1 MRDLGLIMSE
11 STTFAQIL
19 VEIFRLIMAKYNFD
33 QCIDRHGTQCKKIE
47 VLKQEYGR
55 DDLLPLWIADMDF
68 AVCPEITQALV
79 RRLADHPIYGYT
91 CTYDAYWQS
100 IIDWQ
105 RRRNG
110 FCFTQDEV
118 TFVAGIVTGFGLAV
132 NFFTQPGDKIVIQQP
147 VYYPFKDVITGNGRV
162 MVDNPLL
169 PADDHLY
176 RMDLEGLERIFER
189 EHPRMMVV
197 CNPHNPAGIAWPADV
212 LRQVAQLAHKHG
224 VIIFSDEIFGDLML
238 YGHKHMPMATV
249 SDEAAAVT
257 VTCGAPS
264 KTFNIAGLMSSWC
277 VVKNPELREP
287 FFRWIETNEL
297 CNANMVSIIA
307 TEAAYR
313 HGEQW
318 LEECLRYIEG
328 NVDYV
333 EQYCREHLPGITAV
347 RPQAGFLLWLD
358 CTGLGLEHD
367 QVVDLF
373 RNHAHLAM
381 NEGSMFGP
389 GGRCHMRMN
398 MGSPRSVIEQA
409 MRQLHA
415 ALDTQ

>member
-1 MRDLGLIMSE
+1 
-11 STTFAQIL
+11 
-19 VEIFRLIMAKYNFD
+19 MAKYNFD
-33 QCIDRHGTQCKKIE
+33 QIIDRHGTQCKKIE
-47 VLKQEYGR
+47 VLKQDYGR
-55 DDLLPLWIADMDF
+55 DDLIPLWIADMDF
-68 AVCPEITQALV
+68 AVCPEITQAIV
-79 RRLADHPIYGYT
+79 HRMADHPIYGYT

-100 IIDWQ
+100 IINWQ

-110 FCFTQDEV
+110 FNFTQDEV

-147 VYYPFKDVITGNGRV
+147 VYYPFKDVIAGNGRV
-162 MVDNPLL
+162 MIDNPLL
-169 PADDHLY
+169 PAEDNLY
-176 RMDLEGLERIFER
+176 RMDLDGLEQIFEQ

-197 CNPHNPAGIAWPADV
+197 CNPHNPAGIAWTPAV
-212 LRQVAQLAHKHG
+212 LREVARLAHKHN

-238 YGHKHMPMATV
+238 FGHKHTAMATV
-249 SDEAAAVT
+249 SDDAAAVT

-264 KTFNIAGLMSSWC
+264 KTFNIAGMKSSWC

-307 TEAAYR
+307 TEAAYN

-318 LEECLRYIEG
+318 LEQCLRYIEG

-333 EQYCREHLPGITAV
+333 VQYCRQHLPGIVAV
-347 RPQAGFLLWLD
+347 KPQAGFLLWLD

-373 RNHAHLAM
+373 RNKARLAM
-381 NEGSMFGP
+381 NEGSMFGAA
-389 GGRCHMRMN
+389 GRCHMRFN

-409 MRQLHA
+409 MHQLHE
-415 ALDTQ
+415 ALG

>member
-1 MRDLGLIMSE
+1 MTK
-11 STTFAQIL
+11 STTFATFLI
-19 VEIFRLIMAKYNFD
+19 EIFTLIMAKYNFD
-33 QCIDRHGTQCKKIE
+33 LCIDRHGTQCKKIE
-47 VLKQEYGR
+47 VLKQDYGR

-110 FCFTQDEV
+110 FDFTRDEV
-118 TFVAGIVTGFGLAV
+118 TFVAGIVTGLGLAV
-132 NFFTQPGDKIVIQQP
+132 NFFTRPGDKIVIQQP
-147 VYYPFKDVITGNGRV
+147 VYHPFKDVIAGNGRV

-169 PADDHLY
+169 PDQAGLY
-176 RMDLEGLERIFER
+176 RMDLEGLERIFEH
-189 EHPRMMVV
+189 EHPRMLVL
-197 CNPHNPAGIAWPADV
+197 CNPHNPAGIAWPVDV
-212 LRQVAQLAHKHG
+212 LRQVARLAHKHG

-238 YGHKHMPMATV
+238 YGHKHTPMATV

-264 KTFNIAGLMSSWC
+264 KTFNIAGLKSSWC
-277 VVKNPELREP
+277 VVKNPELRQP

-318 LEECLRYIEG
+318 LDECLRYIEG
-328 NVDYV
+328 NIDLIV
-333 EQYCREHLPGITAV
+333 QYCHQHLPGIVAV
-347 RPQAGFLLWLD
+347 KPQAGFLLWLD
-358 CTGLGLEHD
+358 CTGLGLEHE

-373 RNHAHLAM
+373 VNRARLAL

-389 GGRCHMRMN
+389 AGRCHMRLN
-398 MGSPRSVIEQA
+398 VGTPRAVIQQA
-409 MRQLHA
+409 LQRLHA
-415 ALDTQ
+415 ALGS

>member
-1 MRDLGLIMSE
+1 
-11 STTFAQIL
+11 
-19 VEIFRLIMAKYNFD
+19 MAKYNFD
-33 QCIDRHGTQCKKIE
+33 LCIDRHGTQCKKIE
-47 VLKQEYGR
+47 VLKQDYGR

-110 FCFTQDEV
+110 FDFTRDEV
-118 TFVAGIVTGFGLAV
+118 TFVAGIVTGLGLAV
-132 NFFTQPGDKIVIQQP
+132 NFFTRPGDKIVIQQP
-147 VYYPFKDVITGNGRV
+147 VYHPFKDVIAGNGRV

-169 PADDHLY
+169 PDQAGLY
-176 RMDLEGLERIFER
+176 RMDLEGLERIFEH
-189 EHPRMMVV
+189 EHPRMLVL
-197 CNPHNPAGIAWPADV
+197 CNPHNPAGIAWPVDV
-212 LRQVAQLAHKHG
+212 LRQVARLAHKHG

-238 YGHKHMPMATV
+238 YGHKHTPMATV

-264 KTFNIAGLMSSWC
+264 KTFNIAGLKSSWC
-277 VVKNPELREP
+277 VVKNPELRQP

-297 CNANMVSIIA
+297 CNANMTSIIA

-328 NVDYV
+328 NIDLIV
-333 EQYCREHLPGITAV
+333 QYCRQHLPGIVAV
-347 RPQAGFLLWLD
+347 KPQAGFLLWLD
-358 CTGLGLEHD
+358 CTGLGLEHE

-373 RNHAHLAM
+373 VNKARLAL

-389 GGRCHMRMN
+389 AGRCHMRLN
-398 MGSPRSVIEQA
+398 VGTPRAVIQQA
-409 MRQLHA
+409 LQRLHA
-415 ALDTQ
+415 ALGS

>member
-1 MRDLGLIMSE
+1 MMN
-11 STTFAQIL
+11 
-19 VEIFRLIMAKYNFD
+19 YNFD
-33 QCIDRHGTQCKKIE
+33 QIIDRRGTQCKKIE
-47 VLKQEYGR
+47 VLKQDYGR

-68 AVCPEITQALV
+68 AVCPEITQAIV
-79 RRLADHPIYGYT
+79 HRMADHPIYGYT

-100 IIDWQ
+100 IINWQ

-110 FCFTQDEV
+110 FNFTQDEV

-147 VYYPFKDVITGNGRV
+147 VYYPFKDVIVGNGRV
-162 MVDNPLL
+162 MIDNPLL
-169 PADDHLY
+169 PAEDNLY
-176 RMDLEGLERIFER
+176 RMDLEGLEQIFER

-197 CNPHNPAGIAWPADV
+197 CNPHNPAGIAWPAQV
-212 LRQVAQLAHKHG
+212 LREVARLARKHN

-238 YGHKHMPMATV
+238 FGHKHTAMATV
-249 SDEAAAVT
+249 SDDAAAVT

-264 KTFNIAGLMSSWC
+264 KTFNIAGLKSSWC

-307 TEAAYR
+307 TEAAYN

-318 LEECLRYIEG
+318 LEQCLRYIEG

-333 EQYCREHLPGITAV
+333 VQYCREHLPGIVAV
-347 RPQAGFLLWLD
+347 KPQAGFLLWLD

-373 RNHAHLAM
+373 RNKARLAM

-389 GGRCHMRMN
+389 AGRCHMRFN

-409 MRQLHA
+409 MHQLDA
-415 ALDTQ
+415 AL

>member
-1 MRDLGLIMSE
+1 MTK
-11 STTFAQIL
+11 STTFATFLI
-19 VEIFRLIMAKYNFD
+19 EIFTLIMAKYNFD
-33 QCIDRHGTQCKKIE
+33 LCIDRHGTQCKKIE
-47 VLKQEYGR
+47 VLKQDYGR

-110 FCFTQDEV
+110 FDFTRDEV
-118 TFVAGIVTGFGLAV
+118 TFVAGIVTGLGLAV
-132 NFFTQPGDKIVIQQP
+132 NFFTRPGDKIVIQQP
-147 VYYPFKDVITGNGRV
+147 VYHPFKDVIAGNGRV

-169 PADDHLY
+169 PDQAGLY
-176 RMDLEGLERIFER
+176 RMDLEGLERIFEH
-189 EHPRMMVV
+189 EHPRMLVL
-197 CNPHNPAGIAWPADV
+197 CNPHNPAGIAWPVDV
-212 LRQVAQLAHKHG
+212 LRQVARLAHKHG

-238 YGHKHMPMATV
+238 YGHKHTPMATV

-264 KTFNIAGLMSSWC
+264 KTFNIAGLKSSWC
-277 VVKNPELREP
+277 VVKNPELRQP

-297 CNANMVSIIA
+297 CNANMTSIIA

-318 LEECLRYIEG
+318 LDECLHYIEG
-328 NVDYV
+328 NIDLIV
-333 EQYCREHLPGITAV
+333 QYCHQHLPGIVAV
-347 RPQAGFLLWLD
+347 KPQAGFLMWLD
-358 CTGLGLEHD
+358 CTGLELEHE

-373 RNHAHLAM
+373 VNKARLAL

-389 GGRCHMRMN
+389 AGRCHMRLN
-398 MGSPRSVIEQA
+398 VGTPRAVIQQA
-409 MRQLHA
+409 LQRLHA
-415 ALDTQ
+415 AFGS

>member
-1 MRDLGLIMSE
+1 MMN
-11 STTFAQIL
+11 
-19 VEIFRLIMAKYNFD
+19 YNFD
-33 QCIDRHGTQCKKIE
+33 QIIDRRGTQCKKIE
-47 VLKQEYGR
+47 VLKQDYGR

-68 AVCPEITQALV
+68 AVCPEITQAIV
-79 RRLADHPIYGYT
+79 RRMADHPIYGYT

-100 IIDWQ
+100 IINWQ

-110 FCFTQDEV
+110 FNFTQDEV

-147 VYYPFKDVITGNGRV
+147 VYYPFKDVIAGNGRV
-162 MVDNPLL
+162 MIDNPLL
-169 PADDHLY
+169 PAEDNLY
-176 RMDLEGLERIFER
+176 RMDLEGLEQIFEH

-197 CNPHNPAGIAWPADV
+197 CNPHNPAGIAWPAQV
-212 LRQVAQLAHKHG
+212 LREVARLARKHN

-238 YGHKHMPMATV
+238 FGHKHTAMATV
-249 SDEAAAVT
+249 SDDAAAVT

-264 KTFNIAGLMSSWC
+264 KTFNIAGLKSSWC

-307 TEAAYR
+307 TEAAYN

-318 LEECLRYIEG
+318 LEQCLRYIEG

-333 EQYCREHLPGITAV
+333 VQYCREHLPGIVAV
-347 RPQAGFLLWLD
+347 KPQAGFLLWLD

-373 RNHAHLAM
+373 RNKARLAM

-389 GGRCHMRMN
+389 AGRCHMRFN

-409 MRQLHA
+409 MHQLHE
-415 ALDTQ
+415 ALR

>member
-1 MRDLGLIMSE
+1 MMN
-11 STTFAQIL
+11 
-19 VEIFRLIMAKYNFD
+19 YNFD
-33 QCIDRHGTQCKKIE
+33 QIIDRRGTQCKKIE
-47 VLKQEYGR
+47 VLKQDYGR

-68 AVCPEITQALV
+68 AVCPEITQAIV
-79 RRLADHPIYGYT
+79 RRMADHPIYGYT

-100 IIDWQ
+100 IINWQ

-110 FCFTQDEV
+110 FNFTQDEV

-162 MVDNPLL
+162 MIDNPLL
-169 PADDHLY
+169 PAEDNLY
-176 RMDLEGLERIFER
+176 RMDLDGLEQIFEH

-197 CNPHNPAGIAWPADV
+197 CNPHNPAGIAWPPQV
-212 LRQVAQLAHKHG
+212 LREVARLARKHN

-238 YGHKHMPMATV
+238 FGHKHTAMATV
-249 SDEAAAVT
+249 SDDAAAVT

-264 KTFNIAGLMSSWC
+264 KTFNIAGLKSSWC

-307 TEAAYR
+307 TEAAYN

-318 LEECLRYIEG
+318 LEQCLRYIEG

-333 EQYCREHLPGITAV
+333 VQYCREHLPGIVAV
-347 RPQAGFLLWLD
+347 KPQAGFLLWLD

-373 RNHAHLAM
+373 RNKARLAM

-389 GGRCHMRMN
+389 AGRCHMRFN

-409 MRQLHA
+409 MHQLHE
-415 ALDTQ
+415 ALR

>member
-1 MRDLGLIMSE
+1 MTK
-11 STTFAQIL
+11 STTFATFLI
-19 VEIFRLIMAKYNFD
+19 EIFTLIMAKYNFD
-33 QCIDRHGTQCKKIE
+33 LCIDRHGTQCKKIE
-47 VLKQEYGR
+47 VLKQDYGR

-110 FCFTQDEV
+110 FDFTRDEV
-118 TFVAGIVTGFGLAV
+118 TFVAGIVTGLGLAV
-132 NFFTQPGDKIVIQQP
+132 NFFTRPGDKIVIQQP
-147 VYYPFKDVITGNGRV
+147 VYHPFKDVIAGNGRV

-169 PADDHLY
+169 PDQAGLY
-176 RMDLEGLERIFER
+176 RMDLEGLERIFEH
-189 EHPRMMVV
+189 EHPRMLVL
-197 CNPHNPAGIAWPADV
+197 CNPHNPAGIAWPVDV
-212 LRQVAQLAHKHG
+212 LRQVARLAHKHG

-238 YGHKHMPMATV
+238 YGHKHTPMATV

-264 KTFNIAGLMSSWC
+264 KTFNIAGLKSSWC
-277 VVKNPELREP
+277 VVKNPELRQP

-297 CNANMVSIIA
+297 CNANMTSIIA

-318 LEECLRYIEG
+318 LDECLHYIEG
-328 NVDYV
+328 NIDLIV
-333 EQYCREHLPGITAV
+333 QYCHQHLPGIVAV
-347 RPQAGFLLWLD
+347 KPQAGFLLWLD
-358 CTGLGLEHD
+358 CTRQGLEHE

-373 RNHAHLAM
+373 VNKARLAL

-389 GGRCHMRMN
+389 AGRCHMRLN
-398 MGSPRSVIEQA
+398 VGTPRAVIQQA
-409 MRQLHA
+409 LQRLHA
-415 ALDTQ
+415 ALGS

>member
-1 MRDLGLIMSE
+1 
-11 STTFAQIL
+11 
-19 VEIFRLIMAKYNFD
+19 MAKYNFD
-33 QCIDRHGTQCKKIE
+33 LCIDRHGTQCKKIE
-47 VLKQEYGR
+47 VLKQDYGR

-110 FCFTQDEV
+110 FDFTRDEV
-118 TFVAGIVTGFGLAV
+118 TFVAGIVTGLGLAV
-132 NFFTQPGDKIVIQQP
+132 NFFTRPGDKIVIQQP
-147 VYYPFKDVITGNGRV
+147 VYHPFKDVIAGNGRV

-169 PADDHLY
+169 PDQAGLY
-176 RMDLEGLERIFER
+176 RMDLEGLERIFEH
-189 EHPRMMVV
+189 EHPRMLVL
-197 CNPHNPAGIAWPADV
+197 CNPHNPAGIAWPVDV
-212 LRQVAQLAHKHG
+212 LRQVARLAHKHG

-238 YGHKHMPMATV
+238 YGHKHTPMATV

-264 KTFNIAGLMSSWC
+264 KTFNIAGLKSSWC
-277 VVKNPELREP
+277 VVKNPELRQP
-287 FFRWIETNEL
+287 FFRRIETNEL
-297 CNANMVSIIA
+297 CNANMTSIIA

-318 LEECLRYIEG
+318 LDECLHYIEG
-328 NVDYV
+328 NIDLIV
-333 EQYCREHLPGITAV
+333 QYCRQHLPGIVAV
-347 RPQAGFLLWLD
+347 KPQAGFLLWLD
-358 CTGLGLEHD
+358 CTGLGLEHE

-373 RNHAHLAM
+373 VNRARLAL

-389 GGRCHMRMN
+389 AGRCHMRLN
-398 MGSPRSVIEQA
+398 VGTPRAVIQQA
-409 MRQLHA
+409 LQRLHA
-415 ALDTQ
+415 ALGS

>member
-1 MRDLGLIMSE
+1 
-11 STTFAQIL
+11 
-19 VEIFRLIMAKYNFD
+19 MAKYDFD
-33 QCIDRHGTQCKKIE
+33 RCIDRHGTQCKKIE
-47 VLKQEYGR
+47 MLNQNYGR

-79 RRLADHPIYGYT
+79 RRLAEHPIYGYT

-105 RRRNG
+105 RRRNN

-132 NFFTQPGDKIVIQQP
+132 NFFTRPGDKIVIQQP
-147 VYYPFKDVITGNGRV
+147 VYYPFKEVIEGNGRV

-169 PADDHLY
+169 PADEHLY

-197 CNPHNPAGIAWPADV
+197 CNPHNPAGIAWPDDV
-212 LRQVAQLAHKHG
+212 LRQVARLAHRHG

-238 YGHKHMPMATV
+238 YGHKHTPMATV

-264 KTFNIAGLMSSWC
+264 KTFNIAGLKSSWC
-277 VVKNPELREP
+277 VVKNSELREP

-328 NVDYV
+328 NVNYVIDYC
-333 EQYCREHLPGITAV
+333 QEHLPGVIAV

-358 CTGLGLEHD
+358 CTALGLEHD

-373 RNHAHLAM
+373 AGRAHLAL
-381 NEGSMFGP
+381 NQGAMFGP
-389 GGRCHMRMN
+389 AGRRHMRMN

-415 ALDTQ
+415 ALDTLSLQLS

>member
-1 MRDLGLIMSE
+1 
-11 STTFAQIL
+11 
-19 VEIFRLIMAKYNFD
+19 MAKYNFD
-33 QCIDRHGTQCKKIE
+33 LCIDRHGTQCKKIE
-47 VLKQEYGR
+47 VLKQDYGR

-110 FCFTQDEV
+110 FDFTRDEV
-118 TFVAGIVTGFGLAV
+118 TFVAGIVTGLGLAV
-132 NFFTQPGDKIVIQQP
+132 NFFTRPGDKIVIQQP
-147 VYYPFKDVITGNGRV
+147 VYHPFKDVIAGNGRV

-169 PADDHLY
+169 PDQAGLY
-176 RMDLEGLERIFER
+176 RMDLEGLERIFEH
-189 EHPRMMVV
+189 EHPRMLVL
-197 CNPHNPAGIAWPADV
+197 CNPHNPAGIAWPVDV
-212 LRQVAQLAHKHG
+212 LRQVARLAHKHG

-238 YGHKHMPMATV
+238 YGHKHTPMATV

-264 KTFNIAGLMSSWC
+264 KTFNIAGLKSSWC
-277 VVKNPELREP
+277 VVKNPELRQP

-297 CNANMVSIIA
+297 CNANMTSIIA

-313 HGEQW
+313 NGEQW
-318 LEECLRYIEG
+318 LDECLRYIEG
-328 NVDYV
+328 NIDLIV
-333 EQYCREHLPGITAV
+333 QYCHQHLPGIVAV
-347 RPQAGFLLWLD
+347 KPQAGFLLWLD
-358 CTGLGLEHD
+358 CTGLGLEHE

-373 RNHAHLAM
+373 VNRARLAL

-389 GGRCHMRMN
+389 AGRCHMRLN
-398 MGSPRSVIEQA
+398 VGTPRAVIQQA
-409 MRQLHA
+409 LQRLHA
-415 ALDTQ
+415 ALGS

>member
-1 MRDLGLIMSE
+1 MMN
-11 STTFAQIL
+11 
-19 VEIFRLIMAKYNFD
+19 YNFD
-33 QCIDRHGTQCKKIE
+33 QIIDRRGTQCKKIE
-47 VLKQEYGR
+47 VLKQDYGR

-68 AVCPEITQALV
+68 AVCPEITQAIV
-79 RRLADHPIYGYT
+79 HRMADHPIYGYT

-100 IIDWQ
+100 IINWQ

-110 FCFTQDEV
+110 FNFTQDEV

-147 VYYPFKDVITGNGRV
+147 VYYPFKDVIVGNGRV
-162 MVDNPLL
+162 MIDNPLL
-169 PADDHLY
+169 PAEDNLY
-176 RMDLEGLERIFER
+176 RMDLEGLEQIFER

-197 CNPHNPAGIAWPADV
+197 CNPHNPAGIAWPAQV
-212 LRQVAQLAHKHG
+212 LREVARLARKHN

-238 YGHKHMPMATV
+238 FGHKHTAMATV
-249 SDEAAAVT
+249 SDDAAAVT

-264 KTFNIAGLMSSWC
+264 KTFNIAGLKSSWC

-307 TEAAYR
+307 TEAAYN

-318 LEECLRYIEG
+318 LEQCLRYIEG

-333 EQYCREHLPGITAV
+333 VQYCREHLPGIVAV
-347 RPQAGFLLWLD
+347 KPQAGFLLWLD

-373 RNHAHLAM
+373 RNKARLAM

-389 GGRCHMRMN
+389 AGRCHMRFN

-409 MRQLHA
+409 MHQLHE
-415 ALDTQ
+415 ALR

>member
-1 MRDLGLIMSE
+1 
-11 STTFAQIL
+11 
-19 VEIFRLIMAKYNFD
+19 MAKYNFD
-33 QCIDRHGTQCKKIE
+33 QCIDRRGTQCKKIE

-68 AVCPEITQALV
+68 AVCPEITEALV

-105 RRRNG
+105 RHRNN

-147 VYYPFKDVITGNGRV
+147 VYYPFKDVIAGNGRV
-162 MVDNPLL
+162 MIDNPLL
-169 PADDHLY
+169 PEQDGLY
-176 RMDLEGLERIFER
+176 RMDLEGLERIFEHER
-189 EHPRMMVV
+189 PRMMVV
-197 CNPHNPAGIAWPADV
+197 CNPHNPAGIAWTPDV
-212 LRQVAQLAHKHG
+212 LREVARMAHKHG

-238 YGHKHMPMATV
+238 YGHKHTPMATV

-264 KTFNIAGLMSSWC
+264 KTFNIAGLKSSWC
-277 VVKNPELREP
+277 VVKNPALREP

-318 LEECLRYIEG
+318 LEECLHYIEG
-328 NVDYV
+328 NVDLV
-333 EQYCREHLPGITAV
+333 IDYCRKHLPGIV
-347 RPQAGFLLWLD
+347 PVKPQAGFLLWLD
-358 CTGLGLEHD
+358 CTGLGLDHD

-373 RNHAHLAM
+373 RNRARLAM

-389 GGRCHMRMN
+389 AGRYHMRFN

-409 MRQLHA
+409 MHQ
-415 ALDTQ
+415 LDTAL

>member
-1 MRDLGLIMSE
+1 
-11 STTFAQIL
+11 
-19 VEIFRLIMAKYNFD
+19 MAKYNFD
-33 QCIDRHGTQCKKIE
+33 LCIDRHGTQCKKIE
-47 VLKQEYGR
+47 VLKQDYGR

-110 FCFTQDEV
+110 FDFTRDEV
-118 TFVAGIVTGFGLAV
+118 TFVAGIVTGLGLAV
-132 NFFTQPGDKIVIQQP
+132 NFFTRPGDKIVIQQP
-147 VYYPFKDVITGNGRV
+147 VYHPFKDVIAGNGRV

-169 PADDHLY
+169 PDQAGLY
-176 RMDLEGLERIFER
+176 RMDLEGLERIFEH
-189 EHPRMMVV
+189 EHPRMLVL
-197 CNPHNPAGIAWPADV
+197 CNPHNPAGIAWPVDV
-212 LRQVAQLAHKHG
+212 LRQVARLAHKYG

-238 YGHKHMPMATV
+238 YGHKHTPMATV

-264 KTFNIAGLMSSWC
+264 KTFNIAGLKSSWC
-277 VVKNPELREP
+277 VVKNPELRQP

-297 CNANMVSIIA
+297 CNANMTSIIA

-318 LEECLRYIEG
+318 LDECLRYIEG
-328 NVDYV
+328 NIDLIV
-333 EQYCREHLPGITAV
+333 QYCHQHLPGIVAV
-347 RPQAGFLLWLD
+347 KPQAGFLLWLD
-358 CTGLGLEHD
+358 CTGLGLEHE

-373 RNHAHLAM
+373 VNRARLAL

-389 GGRCHMRMN
+389 AGRCHMRLN
-398 MGSPRSVIEQA
+398 VGTPRAVIQQA
-409 MRQLHA
+409 LQRLHA
-415 ALDTQ
+415 ALDS

>member
-1 MRDLGLIMSE
+1 
-11 STTFAQIL
+11 
-19 VEIFRLIMAKYNFD
+19 MAKYNFD
-33 QCIDRHGTQCKKIE
+33 LCIDRHGTQCKKIE
-47 VLKQEYGR
+47 VLKQDYGR

-68 AVCPEITQALV
+68 AVCPEITQTLV

-110 FCFTQDEV
+110 FDFTRDEV
-118 TFVAGIVTGFGLAV
+118 TFVAGIVTGLGLAV
-132 NFFTQPGDKIVIQQP
+132 NFFTRPGDKIVIQQP
-147 VYYPFKDVITGNGRV
+147 VYHPFKDVIAGNGRV

-169 PADDHLY
+169 PDQAGLY
-176 RMDLEGLERIFER
+176 RMDLEGLERIFEH
-189 EHPRMMVV
+189 EHPRMLVL
-197 CNPHNPAGIAWPADV
+197 CNPHNPAGIAWPVDV
-212 LRQVAQLAHKHG
+212 LRQVARLAHKHG

-238 YGHKHMPMATV
+238 YGHKHTPMATV

-264 KTFNIAGLMSSWC
+264 KTFNIAGLKSSWC
-277 VVKNPELREP
+277 VVKNPELRQP

-297 CNANMVSIIA
+297 CNANMTSIIA

-318 LEECLRYIEG
+318 LDECLHYIEG
-328 NVDYV
+328 NIDLIV
-333 EQYCREHLPGITAV
+333 QYCRQHLPGIVAV
-347 RPQAGFLLWLD
+347 KPQAGFLLWLD
-358 CTGLGLEHD
+358 CTGLGLEHE

-373 RNHAHLAM
+373 VNRARLAL

-389 GGRCHMRMN
+389 AGRCHMRLN
-398 MGSPRSVIEQA
+398 VGTPRAVIQQA
-409 MRQLHA
+409 LQRLHA
-415 ALDTQ
+415 ALGS

>member
-1 MRDLGLIMSE
+1 MTK
-11 STTFAQIL
+11 STTFATFLI
-19 VEIFRLIMAKYNFD
+19 EIFTLIMAKYNFD
-33 QCIDRHGTQCKKIE
+33 LCIDRHGTQCKKIE
-47 VLKQEYGR
+47 VLKQDYGR

-110 FCFTQDEV
+110 FDFTRDEV
-118 TFVAGIVTGFGLAV
+118 TFVAGIVTGLGLAV
-132 NFFTQPGDKIVIQQP
+132 NFFTRPGDKIVIQQP
-147 VYYPFKDVITGNGRV
+147 VYHPFKDVITGNGRV

-169 PADDHLY
+169 PDQAGLY
-176 RMDLEGLERIFER
+176 RMDLDGLERIFEH
-189 EHPRMMVV
+189 EHPRMLVL
-197 CNPHNPAGIAWPADV
+197 CNPHNPAGIAWPVDV
-212 LRQVAQLAHKHG
+212 LRQVARLAHKHG

-238 YGHKHMPMATV
+238 YGYKHTPMATV

-264 KTFNIAGLMSSWC
+264 KTFNIAGLKSSWC
-277 VVKNPELREP
+277 VVKNPELRQP

-297 CNANMVSIIA
+297 CNANMTSIIA

-318 LEECLRYIEG
+318 LDECLHYIEG
-328 NVDYV
+328 NIDLIV
-333 EQYCREHLPGITAV
+333 QYCHQHLPGIVAV
-347 RPQAGFLLWLD
+347 KPQAGFLLWLD
-358 CTGLGLEHD
+358 CTGLGLEHE

-373 RNHAHLAM
+373 VNRARLAL

-389 GGRCHMRMN
+389 AGRCHMRLN
-398 MGSPRSVIEQA
+398 VGTPRAVIQQA
-409 MRQLHA
+409 LQRLHA
-415 ALDTQ
+415 ALGS

>member
-1 MRDLGLIMSE
+1 MMN
-11 STTFAQIL
+11 
-19 VEIFRLIMAKYNFD
+19 YNFD
-33 QCIDRHGTQCKKIE
+33 QIIDRRGTQCKKIE
-47 VLKQEYGR
+47 VLKQDYGR

-68 AVCPEITQALV
+68 AVCPEITQAIV
-79 RRLADHPIYGYT
+79 RRMADHPIYGYT

-100 IIDWQ
+100 IINWQ

-110 FCFTQDEV
+110 FNFTQDEV

-147 VYYPFKDVITGNGRV
+147 VYYPFKDVIAGNGRV
-162 MVDNPLL
+162 MIDNPLL
-169 PADDHLY
+169 PAEDNLY
-176 RMDLEGLERIFER
+176 RMDLDGLEQIFEH

-197 CNPHNPAGIAWPADV
+197 CNPHNPAGIAWPAQV
-212 LRQVAQLAHKHG
+212 LREVARLARKHN

-238 YGHKHMPMATV
+238 FGHKHTAMATV
-249 SDEAAAVT
+249 SDDAAAVT

-264 KTFNIAGLMSSWC
+264 KTFNIAGLKSSWC

-307 TEAAYR
+307 TEAAYN

-318 LEECLRYIEG
+318 LEQCLRYIEG

-333 EQYCREHLPGITAV
+333 VQYCREHLPGIVAV
-347 RPQAGFLLWLD
+347 KPQAGFLLWLD

-373 RNHAHLAM
+373 RNKARLAM

-389 GGRCHMRMN
+389 AGRCHMRFN

-409 MRQLHA
+409 MHQLHE
-415 ALDTQ
+415 ALR

>member
-1 MRDLGLIMSE
+1 MTK
-11 STTFAQIL
+11 STTFATFLI
-19 VEIFRLIMAKYNFD
+19 EIFTLIMAKYNFD
-33 QCIDRHGTQCKKIE
+33 LCIDRHGTQCKKIE
-47 VLKQEYGR
+47 VLKQDYGR

-110 FCFTQDEV
+110 FDFTRDEV
-118 TFVAGIVTGFGLAV
+118 TFVAGIVTGLGLAV
-132 NFFTQPGDKIVIQQP
+132 NFFTRPGDKIVIQQP
-147 VYYPFKDVITGNGRV
+147 VYHPFKDVITGNGRV

-169 PADDHLY
+169 PDQAGLY
-176 RMDLEGLERIFER
+176 RMDLDGLERIFEH
-189 EHPRMMVV
+189 EHPRMLVL
-197 CNPHNPAGIAWPADV
+197 CYPHNPAGIAWPVDV
-212 LRQVAQLAHKHG
+212 LRQVARLAHKHG

-238 YGHKHMPMATV
+238 YGYKHTPMATV

-264 KTFNIAGLMSSWC
+264 KTFNIAGLKSSWC
-277 VVKNPELREP
+277 VVKNPELRQP

-297 CNANMVSIIA
+297 CNANMTSIIA

-318 LEECLRYIEG
+318 LDECLHYIEG
-328 NVDYV
+328 NIDLIV
-333 EQYCREHLPGITAV
+333 QYCHQHLPGIVAV
-347 RPQAGFLLWLD
+347 KPQAGFLLWLD
-358 CTGLGLEHD
+358 CTGLGLEHE

-373 RNHAHLAM
+373 VNRARLAL

-389 GGRCHMRMN
+389 AGRCHMRLN
-398 MGSPRSVIEQA
+398 VGTPRAVIQQA
-409 MRQLHA
+409 LQRLHA
-415 ALDTQ
+415 ALGS